1 MAVAFMAA
9 LERTPESYDEE
20 FDNVL
25 EGRSS
30 LIRERI
36 LEIVTPG
43 MRVLDLGCGPGLFA
57 IEAAK
62 KGATVVGVDADANMI
77 ALAIQRAASLEAP
90 PKFLHGSVLTIGEDI
105 DLLLAK
111 QETSDAGHVRKYEQ
125 GNFDLIVS
133 TFLLSELKPPQRQ
146 LFMHILRT
154 MLKKDGVFAIASE
167 TLPLNRSDKSTF
179 WKNRAQAE
187 KNANRRLPPPIAD
200 LEDIVSDAGLAIS
213 QSEKHGPEIT
223 FIIGKQG
230 DAISSNRYQSRT
242 KEFSGPKARTRIWHN
257 HLTGGWRGIPIETG
271 LYKSGNPSPDS
282 PVIVTANYE
291 LTYYTVMRALA
302 KDKIDAWVIVCDT
315 AGINVWCAARGI
327 HFDSEDVIQMIRIT
341 GLAEFVNHR
350 ELLFPQLAAAGMDPA
365 LIRERTGFRV
375 RYGPVRIQ
383 DLSRWLEL
391 EKPRPKPKEMATVTF
406 NLRERMEQTVAH
418 IPFLFAAFLGKQ
430 ILRFLGILAISNV
443 IVALVATSLFS
454 SAFSISLEILLYL
467 GEFILALFGN
477 ALVLGVLFPILPSKG
492 NSFWRR
498 GLGLAGITLPIAATI
513 MLILQVHWTL
523 FVVWMVIQ
531 FAMST
536 SLTLDWSGMTSV
548 SDPKVIRREYP
559 YMIMTLKISTVFIV
573 LFSLIAILMG
583 W

>member
-9 LERTPESYDEE
+9 LESTPEIYEEE

-36 LEIVTPG
+36 LEHVKPG

-57 IEAAK
+57 IEATK
-62 KGATVVGVDADANMI
+62 KGASVVGVDADANMI
-77 ALAIQRAASLEAP
+77 TLAIKRAASLETP
-90 PKFLHGSVLTIGEDI
+90 PKFLHGSVLTIGEDV
-105 DLLLAK
+105 DLQLAK
-111 QETSDAGHVRKYEQ
+111 QDSSDANQMSKYEQ
-125 GNFDLIVS
+125 GNFDLITS

-146 LFMHILRT
+146 LLMHILRT
-154 MLKKDGVFAIASE
+154 MLKKDG
-167 TLPLNRSDKSTF
+167 
-179 WKNRAQAE
+179 WKNRAQAQ
-187 KNANRRLPPPIAD
+187 KNANRRLPPPIED
-200 LEDIVSDAGLAIS
+200 LEDIVSDAGLIIS

-230 DAISSNRYQSRT
+230 DVISSSRYQSRA
-242 KEFSGPKARTRIWHN
+242 KEFSGARARTRIWHN

-271 LYKSGNPSPDS
+271 LYKSGAPSPES

-302 KDKIDAWVIVCDT
+302 KDKIDAWVLVCDT

-327 HFDSEDVIQMIRIT
+327 HFNSEDVIQMIRLT

-350 ELLFPQLAAAGMDPA
+350 ELLLPQLAAAGMDPT

-391 EKPRPKPKEMATVTF
+391 EKPRPKPKEMASVTF

-430 ILRFLGILAISNV
+430 ILRFLV
-443 IVALVATSLFS
+443 IVALTNVVVALVLPSLLS
-454 SAFSISLEILLYL
+454 SAFSI
-467 GEFILALFGN
+467 
-477 ALVLGVLFPILPSKG
+477 
-492 NSFWRR
+492 
-498 GLGLAGITLPIAATI
+498 
-513 MLILQVHWTL
+513 
-523 FVVWMVIQ
+523 
-531 FAMST
+531 
-536 SLTLDWSGMTSV
+536 
-548 SDPKVIRREYP
+548 
-559 YMIMTLKISTVFIV
+559 
-573 LFSLIAILMG
+573 
-583 W
+583 